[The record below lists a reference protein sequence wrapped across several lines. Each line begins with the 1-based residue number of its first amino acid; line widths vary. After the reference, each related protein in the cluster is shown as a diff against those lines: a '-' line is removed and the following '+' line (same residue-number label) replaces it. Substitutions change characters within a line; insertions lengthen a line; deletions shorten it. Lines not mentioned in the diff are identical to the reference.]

1 MSELLAPA
9 GDLEKLKY
17 AITYGADAVYLG
29 GKSFSMRANAN
40 NFTLDEIRQGVDFA
54 HERGKKVY
62 VTVNISARNGEFGE
76 IEKYAR
82 SLRDAGVN
90 GVIVSDPGVIMT
102 IKDTVPDMR
111 ISLSTQASTTNYRS
125 FEFWKRNGVNRI
137 VLARELGFEDIKG
150 ICENRPEGMEV
161 EMFIHGAMCISY
173 SGRCLLSN
181 YLTGR
186 DANRGD
192 CAQPCRWKYHLME
205 STREGEYFPIEEYD
219 EGSFIFNS
227 KDLCLIRHIHELID
241 IGVDS
246 FKIEGRM
253 KSIFYVSTIVNAYRN
268 AIDQYMRDGK
278 NYVFDESL
286 YEEVQKVSH
295 RQYTEAFF
303 EKRADSTSQN
313 YGTSSYTRKYDFVAQ
328 VIGYDEDR
336 GLYEIEQR
344 NKFYTGD
351 ELELVRPL
359 EKSESFK
366 ITYMEDEKGVEVDS
380 TPHPKQ
386 RLFVRTDGIELK
398 PFELVRKR
406 VDA

>member
-40 NFTLDEIRQGVDFA
+40 NFTLDEILQGVDFA

-219 EGSFIFNS
+219 EGSIN
-227 KDLCLIRHIHELID
+227 
-241 IGVDS
+241 
-246 FKIEGRM
+246 
-253 KSIFYVSTIVNAYRN
+253 
-268 AIDQYMRDGK
+268 
-278 NYVFDESL
+278 
-286 YEEVQKVSH
+286 
-295 RQYTEAFF
+295 
-303 EKRADSTSQN
+303 
-313 YGTSSYTRKYDFVAQ
+313 
-328 VIGYDEDR
+328 
-336 GLYEIEQR
+336 
-344 NKFYTGD
+344 
-351 ELELVRPL
+351 
-359 EKSESFK
+359 
-366 ITYMEDEKGVEVDS
+366 
-380 TPHPKQ
+380 
-386 RLFVRTDGIELK
+386 
-398 PFELVRKR
+398 
-406 VDA
+406 